1 MKKTW
6 QPSGRLVSQVD
17 DFKGLCTARSP
28 LDVAASTV
36 PYWVWRTSGYFG
48 TLQAP
53 PPDQRFPPV
62 SSLSPIKV
70 DAATD
75 RRIAD
80 AAHFLGRTKK
90 DIVDA
95 AVRDYVDA
103 HRDEINASIAASLS
117 RLDGT
122 RAAVVSEIT
131 GLTKERLNELGGV
144 PEL

>member
-1 MKKTW
+1 M
-6 QPSGRLVSQVD
+6 
-17 DFKGLCTARSP
+17 
-28 LDVAASTV
+28 
-36 PYWVWRTSGYFG
+36 
-48 TLQAP
+48 
-53 PPDQRFPPV
+53 

-75 RRIAD
+75 QRIAD

-103 HRDEINASIAASLS
+103 HRDEINTAIAASMS
-117 RLDGT
+117 RLDGS

-131 GLTKERLNELGGV
+131 GLSQERLNELGGV
-144 PEL
+144 PEV